1 MAVEQSWKGG
11 EAKRMVQR
19 AGSKGILAVGLA
31 IERQATSLTPVDT
44 GNLRGSLATQK
55 DGDGVIVGTNVD
67 YAPFVEYGTS
77 RSSAQP
83 YLRPAI
89 DIIRGRAPEIVAEE
103 GKREF
108 RL

>member
-44 GNLRGSLATQK
+44 GNLRGSLTTQQ

-67 YAPFVEYGTS
+67 YAPFVEYGVYG
-77 RSSAQP
+77 RPGQP